1 MNDTRHLNFEECALT
16 SGLLSAQQLEKARLA
31 LRNGGQQV
39 PLVDGP
45 AVAAPTDQELSEKV
59 VELGLLNA
67 WQAKQLLDGRT
78 KFTLGS
84 YRIIDSLGQGG
95 MGHVFKAEDRILK
108 RVVAIKVLPRD
119 KSTPEAIANFT
130 REIQALSSL
139 NHPKLVRAVDAGNDG
154 KVNFLVTE
162 YVPGADLRKLVRRNG
177 PLNMEA
183 AANIISQVAEGLHHA
198 HQVGIVHRD
207 VKPGNVLVTPE
218 GDAKLSDLGLAGP
231 MYSSNADQDP
241 RYGKIVGT
249 ADYLSPDHI
258 LSPWNPVPAWDI
270 YSLGCTLYYAVTGKV
285 PFPGGTTSDKAR
297 AHCSLKP
304 LDPRRLNHQLS
315 DAFVDVVADMMAK
328 DPAQRVPSALAV
340 IERLAPWAK
349 EFQNQRQEAAGHHVP
364 MVDGPPAPPPT
375 MGTWCPD
382 KPVAASAMAITPM
395 EPLGP
400 PQGTP
405 HSGLPPAPSPTMSTR
420 CPPDD
425 QRFSVPVVPP
435 PVIAQ
440 PITGWEWDSSPE
452 GDGAPSGS
460 PLTTEALL
468 RDTLPDLPA
477 GLEGPSDSE
486 VSMSLIVAPPRRIP
500 IELLVAL
507 VLAPVVLA
515 GIGLVLAWMFN
526 VTLF

>member
-1 MNDTRHLNFEECALT
+1 MNDTRRLNFEKCALT
-16 SGLLSAQQLEKARLA
+16 SGLLSAQQLEEARLA
-31 LRNGGQQV
+31 LRNGGA
-39 PLVDGP
+39 PGTP
-45 AVAAPTDQELSEKV
+45 GHSRAMAAPTDQDLSEKV

-67 WQAKQLLDGRT
+67 WQVKQLLDGRT
-78 KFTLGS
+78 KFTLGRF
-84 YRIIDSLGQGG
+84 RIIDSLGQGG
-95 MGHVFKAEDRILK
+95 MGHVFKAEDPILK

-119 KSTPEAIANFT
+119 RSTPEAIANFT

-154 KVNFLVTE
+154 NVNFLVTE
-162 YVPGADLRKLVRRNG
+162 YVPGSDLRKLVRRNG
-177 PLNMEA
+177 PLSMEA

-198 HQVGIVHRD
+198 HQQGIVHRD

-218 GDAKLSDLGLAGP
+218 GVAKLSDLGLAGP
-231 MYSSNADQDP
+231 MYSSNADLDP
-241 RYGKIVGT
+241 RYGKVVGT

-258 LSPWNPVPAWDI
+258 HSPWSPVPAWDI

-297 AHCSLKP
+297 AHCDLKP
-304 LDPRRLNHQLS
+304 LDPRRLNHRLS

-340 IERLAPWAK
+340 IDRLAQWAR
-349 EFQNQRQEAAGHHVP
+349 EFENQRQAVADHGYMVP
-364 MVDGPPAPPPT
+364 GGPATLPIT
-375 MGTWCPD
+375 E
-382 KPVAASAMAITPM
+382 KPVAGSAMAITPM
-395 EPLGP
+395 APLNPPGP
-400 PQGTP
+400 P
-405 HSGLPPAPSPTMSTR
+405 PPL
-420 CPPDD
+420 DD

-435 PVIAQ
+435 PIIAQ
-440 PITGWEWDSSPE
+440 PVTGWEWDNSPG
-452 GDGAPSGS
+452 GDSP

-486 VSMSLIVAPPRRIP
+486 VSMSLIVDPPRRMP

-507 VLAPVVLA
+507 VLSPIVLA
-515 GIGLVLAWMFN
+515 GIGLVLAWIFN
-526 VTLF
+526 VPLF

>member
-1 MNDTRHLNFEECALT
+1 MNETRRLNFEECALFN
-16 SGLLSAQQLEKARLA
+16 GLLTAQQLEEVRVA
-31 LRNGGQQV
+31 LRKG
-39 PLVDGP
+39 DKGP
-45 AVAAPTDQELSEKV
+45 SPAAPTDLQLSEKC

-95 MGHVFKAEDRILK
+95 MGHVFKAEDPILK

-139 NHPKLVRAVDAGNDG
+139 SHPKLVRAVDAGNDG

-162 YVPGADLRKLVRRNG
+162 YVPGSDLRKLVRRNG
-177 PLNMEA
+177 PLSMEA

-198 HQVGIVHRD
+198 HQQSIVHRD

-258 LSPWNPVPAWDI
+258 LSPWSPVPAWDI

-340 IERLAPWAK
+340 IDRLAPWAR
-349 EFQNQRQEAAGHHVP
+349 EFQNRRQAAPPGP
-364 MVDGPPAPPPT
+364 ISPPAAE
-375 MGTWCPD
+375 
-382 KPVAASAMAITPM
+382 KPVPASAMAITPM

-400 PQGTP
+400 PEP
-405 HSGLPPAPSPTMSTR
+405 PPVPSLPPE
-420 CPPDD
+420 D
-425 QRFSVPVVPP
+425 QRFALPIVPP
-435 PVIAQ
+435 PVIA
-440 PITGWEWDSSPE
+440 PPLTGWDWGGSSGGDSP
-452 GDGAPSGS
+452 

-477 GLEGPSDSE
+477 GLEGTSDSE
-486 VSMSLIVAPPRRIP
+486 VSMSLIVEPPRRIP

-515 GIGLVLAWMFN
+515 GLGLVVAWMLNIAF
-526 VTLF
+526 